1 MNLVTQLVFPKS
13 KLKTFSMQ
21 LHLFISCFV
30 RLDKSMMKYYSY
42 RLSLYKLKQHQHCMF
57 HFKCQE
63 YFLKHTHL
71 NHGANSFLVL
81 QEIHSISLE
90 MASWWTKGS
99 FWVCNERRCYYV
111 TPPLIGWAHTTCEPI
126 NDLLKDICFK
136 SLLKSV
142 IQSWLNITWFTIIM
156 MLHTAQQSQKVYQIL
171 VSLKTPWAV
180 FVRKLTMV

>member
-13 KLKTFSMQ
+13 KLKTISMQ

-71 NHGANSFLVL
+71 NHGVNSFLVL
-81 QEIHSISLE
+81 QEINSISLE

-126 NDLLKDICFK
+126 NDLLKDIWVRSGNCRC
-136 SLLKSV
+136 LV
-142 IQSWLNITWFTIIM
+142 TWFCYQLIAKPGNK
-156 MLHTAQQSQKVYQIL
+156 TAAVSWPDPYASKVC
-171 VSLKTPWAV
+171 WN
-180 FVRKLTMV
+180 R